1 MDDLIRELRKRV
13 AGEVRFDE
21 MTKVLYSTDASIYE
35 IEPLGV
41 VIPRAPED
49 VLATVDVCARH
60 GVPILPRGAGTALSG
75 QSVGRAVHLDMSKYL
90 NRVLEVNLEER
101 WARVQ
106 PGVVLDEINAQLR
119 PHGLWFAPDPSPSN
133 RATLGGMMGNNSSGA
148 RSIIYGR
155 TVEHVLEM
163 TVALA
168 NGEVVSLRDLA
179 PAEVERAA
187 ALDTI
192 EGRAIRM
199 VRNLVSAHRSEILR
213 RYPKILRRVGGYAL
227 DEFMDGRPFN
237 LVRLLVGS
245 EGTLGTTLEAKI
257 NLAPRPAPN
266 NVALM
271 VVHFRDMFEALASA
285 QEILTSA
292 PSGVELVDKYVL
304 DLTRASLEYA
314 RQLTFVQGRPGAL
327 LLVEYQGESRA
338 ELVDKLDRLETRLR
352 HQRIGTAYTRAVDP
366 ADQQKIWKVR
376 KVGMALLLGM
386 PGDGKPVA
394 GIEDTAVPPEKLA
407 DYIRRLDEVIQRY
420 GAQAAYYGHASV
432 GCLHVRP
439 ILDLKQDLEVEKL
452 RAIAEETC
460 ALILEYGGAMSAEH
474 GDGLARSCW
483 NERIFGPALYQAFR
497 DLKQTFDPKG
507 IMNPGKIVDA
517 PPMTANLRFGG
528 KYRVRPV
535 KTFLSFKREGGFD
548 RAIEQCSGAAVC
560 KKKLEG
566 TMCPSYMV
574 TREEEHS
581 TRGRANALRA
591 AINGNLPDD
600 ALTSPRMYE
609 VLDLCLECKGCKAE
623 CPSNVDMAKRKYEVL
638 AQYHAKHGTPLRAR
652 LFGNVETL
660 NKIGCAFAPLSNW
673 VARSEPSRWMM
684 DRLGIHRNRTLPPF
698 ARQTFP
704 AWFAGR
710 NGSRP
715 AATRGRVI
723 LFDDTYMRYNYPE
736 IGQAAVAVLEAAGF
750 EPILVD
756 RKCCGRPLI
765 SKGLI
770 ERAKANA
777 AFNIEKL
784 SPYVEQ
790 GIPIVGCEPSCVLT
804 FRDEYPSL
812 VDDPRADRLAK
823 HVLMIEE
830 FLLGLH
836 DKGELAL
843 PLTNRAASVL
853 LHGHCHQK
861 ALIGSGP
868 SLRVLN
874 LLPGA
879 RVEEVDSGCCGMA
892 GSFGY
897 EKEHYELSIAI
908 GERRLFPAVREKG
921 QDCEI
926 VAAGVSCRQQIAH
939 GTGRRAK
946 HLVEVLADA
955 LPARTPSDVLAGVG

>member
-1 MDDLIRELRKRV
+1 
-13 AGEVRFDE
+13 
-21 MTKVLYSTDASIYE
+21 
-35 IEPLGV
+35 
-41 VIPRAPED
+41 
-49 VLATVDVCARH
+49 
-60 GVPILPRGAGTALSG
+60 
-75 QSVGRAVHLDMSKYL
+75 MSKYL
-90 NRVLEVNLEER
+90 NRVLEINLEER

-106 PGVVLDEINAQLR
+106 PGVVLDELNAQLR

-155 TVEHVLEM
+155 TTEHVLEM
-163 TVALA
+163 TVVLS
-168 NGEVVSLRDLA
+168 NGEVATARDLTPDDCA
-179 PAEVERAA
+179 RVAA
-187 ALDTI
+187 SGTL
-192 EGRAIRM
+192 EGRAIGALRA
-199 VRNLVSAHRSEILR
+199 LVGAHRDEIGR

-227 DEFMDGRPFN
+227 DEFVDDRPFN
-237 LVRLLVGS
+237 LARLLVGS
-245 EGTLGTTLEAKI
+245 EGTLATTLEAKI
-257 NLAPRPAPN
+257 NLVPRPGSN
-266 NVALM
+266 QVALM
-271 VVHFRDMFEALASA
+271 VVHYRDMFDALASA
-285 QEILTSA
+285 QEILTTA

-314 RQLTFVQGRPGAL
+314 RQLTFVQGKPGAL

-338 ELVDKLDRLETRLR
+338 ELTAKLDRLESQLR
-352 HQRIGTAYTRAVDP
+352 RHRIGTAYARAVEP
-366 ADQQKIWKVR
+366 AEQQRIWKVR

-394 GIEDTAVPPEKLA
+394 GIEDTAVAPEKLA
-407 DYIRRLDEVIQRY
+407 EYIRRLDEVIQRH

-439 ILDLKQDLEVEKL
+439 ILDLKQDIEVERL

-460 ALILEYGGAMSAEH
+460 GLILEYGGAMSAEH

-483 NERIFGPALYQAFR
+483 NERLFGPALYQAFHE
-497 DLKQTFDPKG
+497 LKRTFDPRG

-528 KYRVRPV
+528 AYRVRPV

-591 AINGNLPDD
+591 AINGTLPED
-600 ALTSPRMYE
+600 ALTSPRMFE

-623 CPSNVDMAKRKYEVL
+623 CPSNVDMAKLKYEFL
-638 AQYHAKHGTPLRAR
+638 AQYYARHGTPLRAR
-652 LFGNVETL
+652 LFGHVEML
-660 NKIGCAFAPLSNW
+660 NRLGCAFAPLSGW
-673 VARSEPSRWMM
+673 IAGAAPSRWIL
-684 DRLGIHRNRTLPPF
+684 DRLGIHRSRTLPPF

-704 AWFAGR
+704 AWFVSR

-715 AATRGRVI
+715 RGSRGRVV

-736 IGQAAVAVLEAAGF
+736 IGQAAVRVLEAAGF
-750 EPILVD
+750 EPILVP

-770 ERAKANA
+770 QRAKQNA
-777 AFNIEKL
+777 AHNIAL
-784 SPYVEQ
+784 LAPYVEQ

-830 FLLGLH
+830 FLVGLH
-836 DKGELAL
+836 DRGELAL
-843 PLTNRAASVL
+843 PLRAGIRSVL

-868 SLRVLN
+868 SARVLG
-874 LLPGA
+874 LLPGVA
-879 RVEEVDSGCCGMA
+879 VEEVDSGCCGMA

-908 GERRLFPAVREKG
+908 GERRLFPAVRAAAA
-921 QDCEI
+921 DSEI

-939 GTGRRAK
+939 GTGRRAR
-946 HLVEVLADA
+946 HLVEVLAAA
-955 LPARTPSDVLAGVG
+955 LA